1 MVATGTIDDRVM
13 DIIAR
18 KTNEIAELLDGAKK
32 DGQY

>member
-1 MVATGTIDDRVM
+1 VM